1 MNTTC
6 HVLRRVG
13 KCQRG
18 RLRSAVRVQAM
29 DRLKKGLVILNRPPA
44 DDPKL
49 RRNRACSLCQA
60 TSYRHSATPV
70 GKQSP

>member
-1 MNTTC
+1 MSTTC

-18 RLRSAVRVQAM
+18 RLRSAVRVQAR
-29 DRLKKGLVILNRPPA
+29 DRLKKGLVIVNRPPA
-44 DDPKL
+44 DDHKL
-49 RRNRACSLCQA
+49 RRNSACSLYQA
-60 TSYRHSATPV
+60 TCSRHSTTAV